1 MNRGDIFYADLGNI
15 TNTNIQTGI
24 RPVLIVSN
32 NECNKYSPTII
43 IAPLT
48 SKIKRV
54 DLPIHI
60 KLTKDEENGLELNS
74 IVLLEQIRTI
84 DKKQLLTKI
93 GAVCK
98 NDLINIDRALKI
110 SLNLF

>member
-24 RPVLIVSN
+24 RPVLIISN
-32 NECNKYSPTII
+32 NKCNRYSPTII

-54 DLPIHI
+54 DLPVHI
-60 KLTKDEENGLELNS
+60 TLTKDEENNLELNS
-74 IVLLEQIRTI
+74 VVLLEQIRTI
-84 DKKQLLTKI
+84 NRNQLLTKI
-93 GAVCK
+93 GSVCES
-98 NDLINIDRALKI
+98 DINNINKALKI
-110 SLNLF
+110 SLGLI